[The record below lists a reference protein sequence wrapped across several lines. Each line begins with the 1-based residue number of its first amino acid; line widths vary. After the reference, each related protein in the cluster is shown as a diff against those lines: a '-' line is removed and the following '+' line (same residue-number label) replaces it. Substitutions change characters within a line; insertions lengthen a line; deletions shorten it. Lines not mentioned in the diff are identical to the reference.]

1 MTRNDP
7 IADPS
12 LHEEKSSLEAG
23 TRPQMLI
30 PQTALRILCHK
41 TGGTISRA
49 TFYRWVGDGRI
60 PSIRLGS
67 RIFIPRSA
75 LDQLIQKCYE
85 VD

>member
-1 MTRNDP
+1 MATDLDT
-7 IADPS
+7 ADSSSRAEHPS
-12 LHEEKSSLEAG
+12 LAAG
-23 TRPQMLI
+23 ERPQMLI

-41 TGGTISRA
+41 TGGTISRS